1 MMTAAERILAIRRDM
16 NRLIDRL
23 DELKLAVDD
32 ISYDLYSFYNN
43 LSETHA
49 ELGYLVCEKCGGK
62 GYTTYTA
69 EDGLKMKRLCP
80 DCRGTGIEADFSKNL
95 EDLVEELIKEND

>member
-1 MMTAAERILAIRRDM
+1 MMTAAERILVIRRDI
-16 NRLIDRL
+16 NRLIDKL
-23 DELKLAVDD
+23 DEIKSAADD
-32 ISYDLYSFYNN
+32 ITYNLFNLYNN
-43 LSETHA
+43 LCETHT

>member
-1 MMTAAERILAIRRDM
+1 MMTAAERILAIRRDIDH
-16 NRLIDRL
+16 LIDRL
-23 DELKLAVDD
+23 DEIKSTTND
-32 ISYDLYSFYNN
+32 ITYNLSSLYNN
-43 LSETHA
+43 LSETYT

-80 DCRGTGIEADFSKNL
+80 DCHGTGIEADFSKNL
-95 EDLVEELIKEND
+95 EDLIEGLIKEND

>member
-1 MMTAAERILAIRRDM
+1 MMTAAERIFVIRRDIDH
-16 NRLIDRL
+16 LID
-23 DELKLAVDD
+23 KLNEIKSAATNMTYNL
-32 ISYDLYSFYNN
+32 SNLYNN
-43 LSETHA
+43 LSETHT

-62 GYTTYTA
+62 GYTTHFS

>member
-1 MMTAAERILAIRRDM
+1 MMTAAERILAIRRDI
-16 NRLIDRL
+16 NRLIDKL
-23 DELKLAVDD
+23 DEIKSTTNNITYNLSSL
-32 ISYDLYSFYNN
+32 YNN
-43 LSETHA
+43 LSETHT

-95 EDLVEELIKEND
+95 EDLIEDLIKEND

>member
-1 MMTAAERILAIRRDM
+1 MMTAAERILAIRRDID
-16 NRLIDRL
+16 RLIDKL
-23 DELKLAVDD
+23 DEIIDTANDMTYNL
-32 ISYDLYSFYNN
+32 SNFSNN
-43 LSETHA
+43 LFETYT

-69 EDGLKMKRLCP
+69 EDGLKMKQLCP
-80 DCRGTGIEADFSKNL
+80 ECRGTGIEADFSKNL

>member
-1 MMTAAERILAIRRDM
+1 MMTAAERILAIRRDIDC
-16 NRLIDRL
+16 LIDKL
-23 DELKLAVDD
+23 DEIKDTANDMTYNLSSL
-32 ISYDLYSFYNN
+32 YNN
-43 LSETHA
+43 LSETYT

-62 GYTTYTA
+62 GYTTYIA

-95 EDLVEELIKEND
+95 EDLIEGLIKEND